1 MRREVRYEVPDPF
14 TSAVS
19 FVRCVRANRNYAYI
33 NAYHKPTSMKHFFS
47 TIASLVMLSHMA
59 FGQYETVVYDYAKN
73 WFGENQPLPAEQRW
87 MLTGQIPQDIYMVE
101 LQIFQPHGAQ
111 DKLLHTSNYQRPPGS
126 SAAQFTIPVNFKL
139 RGGTTYNLK
148 VLYFEKASPADMQRL
163 SDMVNAALAAY
174 LNQSVVAGRRQVEL
188 AKHPRLMKQEL
199 DQIVMDGLGLYRN
212 RMGIAFN
219 GFSDIVYDKLERI
232 DDLRLKA
239 ARFNILKEAD
249 ESERQTRVAYFQ
261 QNVEELAALMQREVN
276 QYLSGSFHVLRE
288 ARTITN
294 YKSQNTRWTLPINIG
309 YAAVYDN
316 FRTDDVFSVDGAPYV
331 GISVPLGNP
340 NFAGSFWSN
349 SSISAG
355 AFLSDIT
362 LGRSNTDFS
371 GPLVN
376 TPMYVAYGYR
386 VAQFFRLQLGSAI
399 MQESGTNQIHAAP
412 FVGLSVELNLW
423 LGLKR

>member
-1 MRREVRYEVPDPF
+1 MQKEVGCDVPGHI
-14 TSAVS
+14 TALAS
-19 FVRCVRANRNYAYI
+19 FDRCGRTKGNYAYI
-33 NAYHKPTSMKHFFS
+33 NAYRKPTSMKHFFS
-47 TIASLVMLSHMA
+47 TIAAVFLLSQMTY
-59 FGQYETVVYDYAKN
+59 GQYETVVYDYSKN
-73 WFGENQPLPAEQRW
+73 WFGENQPLPAEERW
-87 MLTGQIPQDIYMVE
+87 MLTGQIPEDIYMVE
-101 LQIFQPHGAQ
+101 LQIFQPHSKQ

-139 RGGTTYNLK
+139 RGSTNYNLK

-163 SDMVNAALAAY
+163 SDMVNSALTAY

-212 RMGIAFN
+212 RMGIEFN
-219 GFSDIVYDKLERI
+219 GFSDIVYDKIERI

-288 ARTITN
+288 ARTINN
-294 YKSQNTRWTLPINIG
+294 YKSESTRWTLPINVG

-316 FRTDDVFSVDGAPYV
+316 YRTDDVFSVDGAPYV

-340 NFAGSFWSN
+340 NFAGTFWSN

-355 AFLSDIT
+355 VFLTDIT

-376 TPMYVAYGYR
+376 TPMYVAYGYK
-386 VAQFFRLQLGSAI
+386 VAQYFRLQLGSAI

-423 LGLKR
+423 LGLNR